1 RVSANI
7 GLDELQFF
15 AYDAMGDV
23 EIDRLPA
30 LRPPQG
36 LEPFVVETKGAEDW
50 MLDPTEE
57 AAELA
62 RLESEAELHAPEEV
76 RQRAPG
82 AGARAPRRPASR
94 TTRSAPS
101 GPRARRARKGARKA
115 STPPRPPPRARA
127 RRTARRS
134 VGVVGVAAASATT
147 RAHRPPSR
155 TGRWL

>member
-1 RVSANI
+1 
-7 GLDELQFF
+7 FF

-62 RLESEAELHAPEEV
+62 RLESEAELHAPEEM
-76 RQRAPG
+76 RQRELAAAEGPIAGMDEVPSEEG
-82 AGARAPRRPASR
+82 AGGKKKRR
-94 TTRSAPS
+94 
-101 GPRARRARKGARKA
+101 RRRRRKGKGGGENGEPGDAQRAEPAEGA
-115 STPPRPPPRARA
+115 STAE
-127 RRTARRS
+127 
-134 VGVVGVAAASATT
+134 GDEEGEHAAQAPAEGEGAPNGEKK
-147 RAHRPPSR
+147 R
-155 TGRWL
+155 